1 MPTLSVYFI
10 FNVFL
15 FIMGGYLFVKSTA
28 DLMKKREST
37 IFKTFIIAFGV
48 YIILN
53 TLWTMQE
60 YDVIQVP
67 IWLFKV
73 ICASS
78 LASVLFNTYC
88 FYKFLM
94 IYFGYSSK
102 KNSLYEILGAIPF
115 TIVVIMIYLSIWNGL
130 VFTVS
135 DNLNIVQEIGYIAL
149 PICALIYFG
158 IIIVCSA
165 IAFAKSKSPQAKK
178 NAITVILLTIF
189 LMTWVFIDNL
199 LNGLTII
206 PIAIFSV
213 ILVIFTT
220 FQQTSINTDA
230 LTQMNNRRKAMEYLT
245 AQMDNVSSETP
256 LYIYICDINKF
267 KVINDTFGHLEGDD
281 AITILASSIK
291 EAISPSNGFAARYGG
306 DEFIIAVKPQ
316 NKSYDE
322 REIIDK
328 INNLAS
334 LKCRLEDKPYKV
346 SITAG
351 YVKCQEKGKSL
362 ETYLKEA
369 DSLLYENKEKRT
381 DESPIIN

>member
-48 YIILN
+48 YIIFN
-53 TLWTMQE
+53 TFWTMQE
-60 YDVIQVP
+60 YDVIQMP
-67 IWLFKV
+67 NWLFKV

-94 IYFGYSSK
+94 IYFGYSSRQ
-102 KNSLYEILGAIPF
+102 NILYEVFGSLPF
-115 TIVVIMIYLSIWNGL
+115 AIVVFLIYLSIWNGF

-135 DNLNIVQEIGYIAL
+135 DDLNIVQEIGYISL
-149 PICALIYFG
+149 PICALVYFG
-158 IIIVCSA
+158 IIIASSA
-165 IAFAKSKSPQAKK
+165 IAFKKSKSPQAKK
-178 NAITVILLTIF
+178 NAITAILVTIF
-189 LMTWVFIDNL
+189 LMAWVFIDNL

-245 AQMDNVSSETP
+245 AQIDYVSSDSP

-267 KVINDTFGHLEGDD
+267 KAINDTFGHLEGDN
-281 AITILASSIK
+281 AIILLADSIK
-291 EAISPSNGFAARYGG
+291 EAIKLSNGFAARYGG
-306 DEFIIAVKPQ
+306 DEFIIAIKPQ
-316 NKSYDE
+316 NDEYDVN
-322 REIIDK
+322 EIIDN
-328 INNLAS
+328 INNLTN
-334 LKCRLEDKPYKV
+334 LKCNLENKPYKV

-351 YVKCQEKGKSL
+351 YIKCQDKNKTV

-369 DSLLYENKEKRT
+369 DSMLYENKEKR
-381 DESPIIN
+381 SNHQK